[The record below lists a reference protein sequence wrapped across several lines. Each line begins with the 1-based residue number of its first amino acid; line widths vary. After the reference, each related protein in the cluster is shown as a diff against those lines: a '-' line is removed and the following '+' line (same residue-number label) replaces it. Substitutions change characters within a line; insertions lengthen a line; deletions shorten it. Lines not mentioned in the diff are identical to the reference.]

1 MLPITRRIS
10 PYNHSSGNDIT
21 YIAMHYTGNDTDS
34 AAGNANY
41 FNGGDRQAS
50 AHYFVDDNSIYQVV
64 EDYNAAWHCGDGH
77 GKYGIS
83 NHNSIG
89 IEMCCRNGSITTT
102 TENNAIELVKYLMN
116 KYGIDTNH
124 VVRHYDASRKICPNW
139 QANNWSRWTNFKN
152 KLNGAS
158 VQEEDDEIMDVKNVF
173 CDAWYLQAYPDV
185 KAATERGELSAYEHY
200 RDYGKAE
207 GRKPNCGIPS
217 GWNEAYYLA
226 NNPDVNAN
234 VSSGTGF
241 VSGLH
246 HYLMVGWSEDQRKN
260 TYSNPPASASK
271 EESDE
276 GKETWYRVVAGSYKE
291 RANAEAEVQ
300 ALKDKGVDGVFL
312 TVFKK

>member
-1 MLPITRRIS
+1 
-10 PYNHSSGNDIT
+10 
-21 YIAMHYTGNDTDS
+21 
-34 AAGNANY
+34 
-41 FNGGDRQAS
+41 
-50 AHYFVDDNSIYQVV
+50 
-64 EDYNAAWHCGDGH
+64 
-77 GKYGIS
+77 
-83 NHNSIG
+83 
-89 IEMCCRNGSITTT
+89 
-102 TENNAIELVKYLMN
+102 
-116 KYGIDTNH
+116 
-124 VVRHYDASRKICPNW
+124 
-139 QANNWSRWTNFKN
+139 
-152 KLNGAS
+152 
-158 VQEEDDEIMDVKNVF
+158 MDVKNVF